1 MVVGAGPVG
10 LLTAIE
16 LTLGGMGVLVLER
29 LAAASMAM
37 KAGGIGPIGT
47 EALQR
52 RGMAAAIAAA
62 EARSF
67 EVIKKFTDQNGPDVR
82 GKGSKFIGHFAGLS
96 LIRKDAQ
103 KEPERRSHP
112 VDQRAV
118 EAMLADRA
126 LSLGIEVRREC
137 DVTTFVQQEDGVD
150 VKWASPTGRD
160 HIRCSYLVGCDGGRS
175 LIRKMAGFDFPG
187 TPPTSTFYQGIA
199 EIDHPERLSPGWHRT
214 SGGVFSYGPFPG
226 RLLVLD
232 FTGPPENRQAPVTRE
247 EIEAVLRRISGTD
260 VRVKALESGSRWTD
274 NTRLVDS
281 YRQGRVLLAGDAAH
295 VHSPFGGQGLNL
307 GLVDAANLGWKL
319 ATVIRGEMPESLLD
333 TYTAE
338 RRPVAEAVLANTRA
352 QVAIM
357 RPDPQAGAMRDIVA
371 NLMQLEAVNRLFG
384 EMMSGLATR
393 YDLGSELD
401 DVGRLIGDKPISYG
415 DADVSLYDVML
426 DGMGVLLDASTEE
439 KASKLVAATTQR
451 IRCVAVDTGP
461 SMLIRPDA
469 CVAWA
474 GEENSIDGLEEAPR
488 RWFIPTLDDGSMVR
502 SEQ

>member
-1 MVVGAGPVG
+1 M
-10 LLTAIE
+10 
-16 LTLGGMGVLVLER
+16 
-29 LAAASMAM
+29 
-37 KAGGIGPIGT
+37 
-47 EALQR
+47 
-52 RGMAAAIAAA
+52 
-62 EARSF
+62 
-67 EVIKKFTDQNGPDVR
+67 
-82 GKGSKFIGHFAGLS
+82 
-96 LIRKDAQ
+96 
-103 KEPERRSHP
+103 
-112 VDQRAV
+112 
-118 EAMLADRA
+118 
-126 LSLGIEVRREC
+126 
-137 DVTTFVQQEDGVD
+137 
-150 VKWASPTGRD
+150 
-160 HIRCSYLVGCDGGRS
+160 
-175 LIRKMAGFDFPG
+175 
-187 TPPTSTFYQGIA
+187 
-199 EIDHPERLSPGWHRT
+199 
-214 SGGVFSYGPFPG
+214 
-226 RLLVLD
+226 
-232 FTGPPENRQAPVTRE
+232 
-247 EIEAVLRRISGTD
+247 
-260 VRVKALESGSRWTD
+260 
-274 NTRLVDS
+274 
-281 YRQGRVLLAGDAAH
+281 
-295 VHSPFGGQGLNL
+295 
-307 GLVDAANLGWKL
+307 DAANLGWKL
-319 ATVIRGEMPESLLD
+319 SAVIRGEMPESLLD

-384 EMMSGLATR
+384 EMMSGLSTR